1 MHLYTNT
8 LVQCTVSFVDQNIL
22 CKVLLKKQLCQA
34 DKPHMLKKK
43 KKLLS
48 AFKLI
53 KSQMV
58 KQKKKKFL
66 FQLMKA
72 EIRCSKRIHMLN
84 SFILER

>member
-58 KQKKKKFL
+58 KQKKKK
-66 FQLMKA
+66 
-72 EIRCSKRIHMLN
+72 N
-84 SFILER
+84 SCFS